1 MRGVRLPSDHIRSHA
16 EGINEIRDRMPVLTG
31 IHVSY
36 TIQIPEGTRE
46 MVDKALARH
55 VDKCPTAQS
64 LKDSVEFSWTAEI
77 EETEAAPTD

>member
-1 MRGVRLPSDHIRSHA
+1 M
-16 EGINEIRDRMPVLTG
+16 RDRMPVLIG

-64 LKDSVEFSWTAEI
+64 LNRVTYSWVWGMLGRTVPLHPTTYPASRMLLTLV
-77 EETEAAPTD
+77 TERMRRLP

>member
-1 MRGVRLPSDHIRSHA
+1 VRGVRLPSDHIRSYA
-16 EGINEIRDRMPVLTG
+16 EGINEMRDRMPVLTG
-31 IHVSY
+31 IQVSY

-46 MVDKALARH
+46 TVDKALARH

-77 EETEAAPTD
+77 LEE

>member
-16 EGINEIRDRMPVLTG
+16 EGINQMRDRMPVLTG
-31 IHVSY
+31 IQVSY
-36 TIQIPEGTRE
+36 TIQIPEGTRGT
-46 MVDKALARH
+46 VDKALARH

-77 EETEAAPTD
+77 VEE